1 MGQSAEDVMYTFM
14 ESWRNADFEAMLPL
28 LTETLRR
35 DEESGNLYERSDRT
49 ITDEDVEKFEEIAA
63 SQGYTIDTTRIETIV
78 VTGDNS
84 GFEQMLKTFSQADIA
99 NSKYV
104 GDEFHFQLSM
114 PAMELPEMPL
124 DVEIET
130 ETPISVPD
138 YLVKM
143 RKIDGL
149 WRIYEYG
156 WKR

>member
-1 MGQSAEDVMYTFM
+1 MF
-14 ESWRNADFEAMLPL
+14 
-28 LTETLRR
+28 
-35 DEESGNLYERSDRT
+35 
-49 ITDEDVEKFEEIAA
+49 
-63 SQGYTIDTTRIETIV
+63 
-78 VTGDNS
+78 
-84 GFEQMLKTFSQADIA
+84 KTFSQADIA

-114 PAMELPEMPL
+114 PAMGLPELPL
-124 DVEIET
+124 NVEIEA

-143 RKIDGL
+143 RKVDGL